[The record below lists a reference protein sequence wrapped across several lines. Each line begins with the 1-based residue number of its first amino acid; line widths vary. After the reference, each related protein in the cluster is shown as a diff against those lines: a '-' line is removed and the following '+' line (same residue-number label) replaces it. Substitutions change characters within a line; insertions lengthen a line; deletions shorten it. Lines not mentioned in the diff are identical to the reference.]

1 MVVFPSTGFPSK
13 AVQKMLRRT
22 LGTVLLIL
30 LAVLLSG
37 CSRNKAQNPLAD
49 LDTKQPDKVLYD
61 RAMAA
66 LQRNKFD
73 VARLTLQTLINTYPD
88 SEYVARAKLTV
99 GDTWYMEGGSAAL
112 AQAEIEYKDFITFFP
127 NMAEAAEAQLKVAD
141 IHYKQMEKPD
151 RDYTHAK
158 RAEDEYR
165 QMILQFPDHALVD
178 KAKDRLRQVQEV
190 LAEREFRI
198 GQFYFRRESWMAAAA
213 RLKSVTDTYPL
224 YSGADEALY
233 LLGNAYENQ
242 IEIARASQVSET
254 AKGRLIQHF
263 TDQAAVAYARIVSRY
278 PAMYRAEDAKARL
291 EALKRPVPAPTEEA
305 IAQNQAEEASRGKTG
320 MFGKIMGNIQRGPD
334 TTKAAKVGD
343 PTMVD
348 PQQTS
353 AVSMVR
359 QVATTLSEPA
369 AGGGGSVSAEVVG
382 GSGDPRPSESAPRSA
397 DPPRI
402 GESAS
407 PTEGGEP
414 LPPQIQ
420 VNDADSGGD
429 HTQDAAT
436 SSSSETKK
444 DEKKNT
450 SSSRKKKKKGLR
462 KVIPF

>member
-1 MVVFPSTGFPSK
+1 MF
-13 AVQKMLRRT
+13 RRT
-22 LGTVLLIL
+22 LGTVLLVL
-30 LAVLLSG
+30 VAVLLAG

-61 RAMAA
+61 RALAA

-88 SEYVARAKLTV
+88 SEFVARAKLTV
-99 GDTWYMEGGSAAL
+99 GDTWYLEGGSAAL

-127 NMAEAAEAQLKVAD
+127 NMPEAAEAQLKVAD

-151 RDYTHAK
+151 RDFTHAK

-165 QMILQFPDHALVD
+165 QMLLQFPDHALVE
-178 KAKDRLRQVQEV
+178 KAKDRLREVQEV

-233 LLGNAYENQ
+233 LLGNAYEKQ
-242 IEIARASQVSET
+242 IEFARASQVSET
-254 AKGRLIQHF
+254 AKGRLIQHL
-263 TDQAAVAYARIVSRY
+263 TDQAAAAYARIVGRY
-278 PAMYRAEDAKARL
+278 PAMYRAEDAKGRL
-291 EALKRPVPAPTEEA
+291 EALKRPVPAPTPEA
-305 IAQNQAEEASRGKTG
+305 IAQNQAEEASRGRTG
-320 MFGKIMGNIQRGPD
+320 FVGRIMGNIQRGPD
-334 TTKAAKVGD
+334 TAKAAKMGE

-348 PQQTS
+348 PQQSS
-353 AVSMVR
+353 AVSMAR
-359 QVATTLSEPA
+359 QITTALTEAA
-369 AGGGGSVSAEVVG
+369 AGGGSVTAEVVG

-397 DPPRI
+397 EPLRI
-402 GESAS
+402 AEPTS
-407 PTEGGEP
+407 PSEGGDP

-420 VNDADSGGD
+420 VNDADQGGD
-429 HTQDAAT
+429 PAQGAGA
-436 SSSSETKK
+436 SSSSQTQK